1 MRQLMTVL
9 AFASLALAVFGQDF
23 TQTMT
28 PEERRAAGLDRLS
41 AEELARLKAAVER
54 YKSGEVTAISREAE
68 QKVAAVKHEAAER
81 VAAAEAK
88 AKETV
93 AARPADR
100 SSGPSWLKALVTLK
114 KAEEQPDAQEALE
127 SRIAGSFKGW
137 RRGTMFDLENGQ
149 RWQHVDGEDYVT
161 PPAPSPRVTIKP
173 GAFGTFW
180 MQIEGVKP
188 RVRVKPVRLD

>member
-9 AFASLALAVFGQDF
+9 AFVCVAPVVCAQDF
-23 TQTMT
+23 TKTMT
-28 PEERRAAGLDRLS
+28 PEERRAAGLERLTP
-41 AEELARLKAAVER
+41 EELARLKAAVER
-54 YKSGEVTAISREAE
+54 YKSGEVTAVAQAAE
-68 QKVAAVKHEAAER
+68 QKVEAVKQDAEKR
-81 VAAAEAK
+81 VAAAEARVK
-88 AKETV
+88 AAPPQPSE
-93 AARPADR
+93 R
-100 SSGPSWLKALVTLK
+100 SGPSWLRALVTLQ

-127 SRIAGSFKGW
+127 SRIAGDFKGW

-161 PPAPSPRVTIKP
+161 PPTPSPRVTIKP

-188 RVRVKPVRLD
+188 RVRVKPVRLE